1 MSAAGAGPTGD
12 ARAAIYMARH
22 GRTAY
27 NNERRFQGRLPVPLD
42 DVGRAQAHELAE
54 RAAPLDFSVLWC
66 SPLRRARETADI
78 VAARIGLEPRED
90 ERLVET
96 DAGAWT
102 DRTFA
107 EVQAEAPQ
115 EFARFASLDMT
126 FAFPDGE
133 SFTDQGARVRAA
145 IADIG
150 AGQTPALVVC
160 HGVVIRLALAD
171 YLPPDEPP
179 PRIANAA
186 LIPLGATAAHAEAI
200 GTVPAPAGSEPGG
213 AGENAA
219 GSGDAAIGG

>member
-1 MSAAGAGPTGD
+1 MSAAGESPTGD
-12 ARAAIYMARH
+12 AGARIYMARH

-27 NNERRFQGRLPVPLD
+27 NHERRFQGRLPVPLD
-42 DVGRAQAHELAE
+42 EVGRAQAQELAE
-54 RAAPLDFSVLWC
+54 RATAYDFAVLWC

-78 VAARIGLEPRED
+78 VAARVGLEPHED

-107 EVQAEAPQ
+107 EVQAEAPR

-126 FAFPDGE
+126 FAFPGGE
-133 SFTDQGARVRAA
+133 SFADQATRVRAA

-150 AGQTPALVVC
+150 AAQTPALVVC

-186 LIPLGATAAHAEAI
+186 LIPLGAAAAHAEAI
-200 GTVPAPAGSEPGG
+200 GTVPAPAGSEPSST
-213 AGENAA
+213 GEHAEGN
-219 GSGDAAIGG
+219 GDPAIGG